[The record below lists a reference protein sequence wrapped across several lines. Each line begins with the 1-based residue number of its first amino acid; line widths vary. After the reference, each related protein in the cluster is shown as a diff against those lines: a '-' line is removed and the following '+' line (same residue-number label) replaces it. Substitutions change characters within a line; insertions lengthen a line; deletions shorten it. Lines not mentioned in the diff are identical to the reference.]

1 MNELTPDQIKMI
13 ADVVKTSAPA
23 GPTMEQIGILVGI
36 VLSVLLILG
45 VLVSVVRFI
54 AKVGAL
60 SQKMSDGIE
69 KNSKDI
75 TSAHDKIRTI
85 DARVDGHDGEIKVL
99 RDRAG
104 LPV

>member
-1 MNELTPDQIKMI
+1 MNELTPDQVKMI
-13 ADVVKTSAPA
+13 AEVIKSTSQS
-23 GPTMEQIGILVGI
+23 GPTMEQISLLVGI

-45 VLVSVVRFI
+45 VLFSVIRFI

-60 SQKMSDGIE
+60 SQKMTDKIE
-69 KNSKDI
+69 KNEGDI
-75 TSAHDKIRTI
+75 TNAHNKIRAI
-85 DARVDGHDGEIKVL
+85 DAKLDDHEGDIKVL